1 MAGTGI
7 DDEGIPDPDTA
18 VDGEQESHPRL
29 IDPGDED
36 VDTVDVEK
44 DSIATMV
51 EGEGALSAEE
61 AAMHITEE
69 P

>member
-7 DDEGIPDPDTA
+7 DDEGIPDPDA
-18 VDGEQESHPRL
+18 EPEVGGRL

-36 VDTVDVEK
+36 VDTIDVEK
-44 DSIATMV
+44 DSIASMV